1 MNNFLSSLNNR
12 ERNLVLA
19 TLLMVVTLILFF
31 IFTNTIQSLNFSSKK
46 LEKAKSDYEYVVL
59 KAQQL
64 SNSFINQSNDPA
76 EIKSFIDNSIDLDI
90 KNIEVDNIDNYLK
103 ISFETKNLQESFSVS
118 DKIAFMLEKDFS
130 KVTYSKNENG
140 SFTELF
146 IINL

>member
-1 MNNFLSSLNNR
+1 MNNFLNSLNNR

-31 IFTNTIQSLNFSSKK
+31 IVSNTIQSLNFSSKK

-64 SNSFINQSNDPA
+64 TNSFINQSNDPA

-90 KNIEVDNIDNYLK
+90 KNLEVDNIDNYLK
-103 ISFETKNLQESFSVS
+103 ISFETKNLQESFYVS
-118 DKIAFMLEKDFS
+118 DKIAFILEKDFS
-130 KVTYSKNENG
+130 KVAYSKNEKG

-146 IINL
+146 IINP

>member
-31 IFTNTIQSLNFSSKK
+31 IFTNTIRSLNFSSKK

-90 KNIEVDNIDNYLK
+90 KNLEVDNIDNYLK
-103 ISFETKNLQESFSVS
+103 ISFETKNLQESFSV
-118 DKIAFMLEKDFS
+118 AFYNELE
-130 KVTYSKNENG
+130 YLYR
-140 SFTELF
+140 LF
-146 IINL
+146 NCC

>member
-76 EIKSFIDNSIDLDI
+76 EIKSFIDNLIDSDI
-90 KNIEVDNIDNYLK
+90 KNLEVDNIDNYLK

-118 DKIAFMLEKDFS
+118 DKIAFMLEQDFS
-130 KVTYSKNENG
+130 KVNYSKNENG

-146 IINL
+146 IINP

>member
-76 EIKSFIDNSIDLDI
+76 EIKSFIDSSIDLDI

-140 SFTELF
+140 SFTEIF
-146 IINL
+146 IMNP

>member
-46 LEKAKSDYEYVVL
+46 LEKAKSDYEYVAL

-64 SNSFINQSNDPA
+64 SNSLFNQSNDPA
-76 EIKSFIDNSIDLDI
+76 EIESFIDNTIDLDI
-90 KNIEVDNIDNYLK
+90 KNLEVDYINNYLK